1 MPRTSGSTG
10 ERRSSQSTSLRPIGS
25 APTLGID
32 NFDRKGPKGIEIGL
46 IEAFHLGNFKGFKL
60 DVKNAGDVPMDIQE
74 KDFYRSG
81 DLAFYVENRVLNP
94 KTSTIMYVVTRG

>member
-1 MPRTSGSTG
+1 
-10 ERRSSQSTSLRPIGS
+10 
-25 APTLGID
+25 
-32 NFDRKGPKGIEIGL
+32 
-46 IEAFHLGNFKGFKL
+46 
-60 DVKNAGDVPMDIQE
+60 MDIQE